1 MTVWTLLLYGITAL
15 VILLALYVADLIYI
29 EAHRLTKENRE

>member
-15 VILLALYVADLIYI
+15 VILLALYVAELMYI
-29 EAHRLTKENRE
+29 DAVRLAKENQE

>member
-15 VILLALYVADLIYI
+15 VILLALYVAELMYI
-29 EAHRLTKENRE
+29 EARRLAKETQE